1 MWNKIQKTL
10 LTLLSLAIVALLW
23 MVWDIRSELPR
34 TGYVV
39 LEEVFKEFDMTKEL
53 QQSFQ
58 ASAIKR
64 VEYLDSLELNIR
76 SLSAELEAKP
86 APTKEEIIDFN
97 KRKEEYYVMK
107 DEIEEINMTLSK
119 EFDSQIYEQ
128 LNQYLGDFGRENGF
142 TYIFGTQGTGTLMYA
157 SDGENVTQDVIVYI
171 NEKYSGR
178 K

>member
-10 LTLLSLAIVALLW
+10 LTLLSVAIIALLW

-58 ASAIKR
+58 ANAIKR

-86 APTKEEIIDFN
+86 SPTKEEIMNFN
-97 KRKEEYYVMK
+97 RQKEEYYVMK
-107 DEIEEINMTLSK
+107 EEIEEVNMNISK
-119 EFDSQIYEQ
+119 EFDSQIYQQ
-128 LNQYLGDFGRENGF
+128 LNQYLSDFGRENGF